1 LRYRIHRHTL
11 SACALW
17 ARAHSCAR
25 AAHKCP
31 SSDTKT
37 HTISPGRA
45 RVRTCTRVC
54 ELIRARASEKEYVSE
69 RLFCLRQNFHWYV
82 PTGRGTLEI
91 IRANEVSNKPRKCQQ
106 TPAPHSDTQKSFS
119 HAASFDDAILIL
131 AAAEAAINHLT
142 RAIETQLARRDLFGK
157 S

>member
-1 LRYRIHRHTL
+1 M
-11 SACALW
+11 
-17 ARAHSCAR
+17 
-25 AAHKCP
+25 
-31 SSDTKT
+31 
-37 HTISPGRA
+37 
-45 RVRTCTRVC
+45 RVC
-54 ELIRARASEKEYVSE
+54 ELIRTRASEKEYVSE

-106 TPAPHSDTQKSFS
+106 TPAPRSDTQKSFS